1 MLYTINKDLT
11 KILRRVNNRAN
22 QARCARWGHGQ
33 GCSADGRC
41 ADFWDACYLCVFV
54 AEKIQKLILVQ

>member
-1 MLYTINKDLT
+1 MLCTINKNLT

-33 GCSADGRC
+33 GYSADG
-41 ADFWDACYLCVFV
+41 
-54 AEKIQKLILVQ
+54 